1 MAERDLADRLDETID
16 AIVARSDATAAL
28 RDRDLPALA
37 RIAADLRH
45 YPRPDFKSRLRAQL
59 ERRTNMT
66 AASTMT
72 TGASATAIREG
83 FTTVTPYIRVAAAGL
98 VDFLVQVFDAQ
109 ETFSG
114 RGGGGGMHREVRVA
128 DSMIMVGEGEAAGG
142 GGVMPVSPVAFHVF
156 VKDVDATFTRALAA
170 GATSLGEPADRPYG
184 ERSGFVADPFG
195 NHWYIATPRPRG
207 EAEVARGPESV
218 ASALRT
224 VTPFLHATGAAEYDE
239 FLQRALGAVE
249 EMRRDEGGQL
259 RYARLRIGDGAVEL
273 GEGEPMP
280 GSFLL
285 YVADPDAMYQQA
297 LAAGATSIM
306 PVTDQPYGRIGGVA
320 DPLGNRWFFSRPIQG

>member
-16 AIVARSDATAAL
+16 AIVARVDATAAL
-28 RDRDLPALA
+28 RDRDLAPLA

-72 TGASATAIREG
+72 TGPSATAIREG
-83 FTTVTPYIRVAAAGL
+83 FTTVTPYIRVAGAGL
-98 VDFLVQVFDAQ
+98 VDFLAQVFGAQ

-114 RGGGGGMHREVRVA
+114 RGGGGGMHREVRVV

-142 GGVMPVSPVAFHVF
+142 GGVMPIRPMAFHVF

-184 ERSGFVADPFG
+184 ERSGIVADPFG
-195 NHWYIATPRPRG
+195 NHWYIATPL
-207 EAEVARGPESV
+207 GPESV

-224 VTPFLHATGAAEYDE
+224 VTPYLHARGAADYNE

-249 EMRRDEGGQL
+249 EMRRDEAGQL
-259 RYARLRIGDGAVEL
+259 RYARLRIGDGAIEL

-285 YVADPDAMYQQA
+285 YVGDPDAMYQQA

-306 PVTDQPYGRIGGVA
+306 PVTDQPYGRIGGVV
-320 DPLGNRWFFSRPIQG
+320 DSLGNQWFFSRPSPPVRV